1 MFGCF
6 KNKTKSWFINKAANP
21 HKFELNFLNSLL
33 LVLITVFNILQV
45 SESRELWKPAFKN
58 PGTFQGLFHS
68 LPPGIDFHDLVDF
81 YLGSQCYQNWSREKL
96 IF

>member
-1 MFGCF
+1 M
-6 KNKTKSWFINKAANP
+6 
-21 HKFELNFLNSLL
+21 
-33 LVLITVFNILQV
+33 QV
-45 SESRELWKPAFKN
+45 SESRELWEPAFKN

-96 IF
+96 IFLKI